1 MEKIILDPHG
11 EALMQQYRELVPTLQ
26 EMAKKAY
33 DQLRRA
39 LREQGIYVTAFEYRV
54 KTEQSLAG
62 KLERKGAKY
71 KSIYDITDLVGLRVI
86 TFYTD
91 EVDKVAVIAKRVF
104 DIDWQE
110 SVDKRKLHQ
119 LDSFGYNSLHYIC
132 RLRSQETG
140 DGSQE
145 TGDGSQE
152 SGDRSLEAGGIRFEL
167 QMRTALQHVWSTI
180 EHDTGYKGE
189 VKIPREYKRQFSRL
203 AGMLELVDDE
213 FSRLRIVLT
222 DYRRQVQ
229 TLVKSGQL
237 GEVSLSDDSFRSYL
251 DLKPFDRLNQRI
263 AAVNQAEIYPVS
275 LMNFLPLLESFGLET
290 LGDVQQFID
299 ENSDDAYQLALSQLA
314 VTDLDILS
322 SGTALQ
328 YLSLVYVLKHNGG
341 RDGLKFVYDTINGE
355 NDANIRLADM
365 MLEQAET
372 LRFMQAMRKKTI

>member
-1 MEKIILDPHG
+1 MDNVMLDPHS
-11 EALMQQYRELVPTLQ
+11 EALMQQYRDLLPMLEP
-26 EMAKKAY
+26 MAKKAY
-33 DQLRRA
+33 DLLRRA
-39 LREQGIYVTAFEYRV
+39 LRAQGIYVTAYEYRV

-62 KLERKGAKY
+62 KLERKGMKY

-132 RLRSQETG
+132 RLHDEDMPQELG
-140 DGSQE
+140 D
-145 TGDGSQE
+145 
-152 SGDRSLEAGGIRFEL
+152 LRFEL

-229 TLVKSGQL
+229 ALVKSGHL
-237 GEVSLSDDSFRSYL
+237 DDVSLSSDSFRSYL
-251 DLKPFDRLNQRI
+251 DLNPFDRLNRRI

-275 LMNFLPLLESFGLET
+275 VMNYLPLLESFGMET
-290 LGDVQQFID
+290 LGDVQLFID

-314 VTDLDILS
+314 ITDLDILS
-322 SGTALQ
+322 SGAALQ
-328 YLSLVYVLKHNGG
+328 YLCLVYVLKHDGG
-341 RDGLKFVYDTINGE
+341 AQGLKHVYDTINGVD
-355 NDANIRLADM
+355 DANARIADLI
-365 MLEQAET
+365 LEQAET
-372 LRFMQAMRKKTI
+372 LRFMQTKKKKK

>member
-1 MEKIILDPHG
+1 MNKRIMDNVILDPHG
-11 EALMQQYRELVPTLQ
+11 EGLLQQYRELLPTL
-26 EMAKKAY
+26 ETMAKNAY
-33 DQLRRA
+33 DMLRRA
-39 LREQGIYVTAFEYRV
+39 LRQQGIYVTAIEYRV

-62 KLERKGAKY
+62 KLERKGHKY
-71 KSIYDITDLVGLRVI
+71 KTIYDVTDLVGLRVI

-91 EVDKVAVIAKRVF
+91 EVDKVAAIAKRVF

-132 RLRSQETG
+132 RLKDATPEQP
-140 DGSQE
+140 
-145 TGDGSQE
+145 
-152 SGDRSLEAGGIRFEL
+152 RFEL

-180 EHDTGYKGE
+180 EHDTGYKGD

-229 TLVKSGQL
+229 TLVKSGHL
-237 GEVSLSDDSFRSYL
+237 DDVSLSSDSFRSYL
-251 DLKPFDRLNQRI
+251 DLKPFDRLNRRI
-263 AAVNQAEIYPVS
+263 AAVNQAEIFPVS
-275 LMNFLPLLESFGLET
+275 VMHYLPILESFGLET

-322 SGTALQ
+322 SAAALQ
-328 YLSLVYVLKHNGG
+328 YLCLVYVLKHDGG
-341 RDGLKFVYDTINGE
+341 HHGLKSIYDEINGVDE
-355 NDANIRLADM
+355 SNERLADLT
-365 MLEQAET
+365 LEQAKT
-372 LRFMQAMRKKTI
+372 LRFMQTKKKEK